1 MADEQKVA
9 IVTGASS
16 GIGRATAVGLARR
29 AYAVTLAARREDRL
43 RDIARLCDPAEALVV
58 PTDVSDPSQVQ
69 AMVEKTLSRFG
80 RLDVLVANAGYGL
93 FARVDET
100 PPDEMRR
107 IMDVN
112 FMGVFFACQAALPA
126 MKKQGGGHIFVVS
139 SVIGKRGT
147 PFHGAYC
154 ASKFAICGL
163 AESMRVEMAPFGIR
177 VTTVCPALTDT
188 EFFDKSV
195 RGQAAKTSFSKFK
208 SLTPPQVVA
217 EKIVHTIGKNRPE
230 LVFTL
235 GGKFLVLVSELFPRL
250 ADLMMKVYF
259 KDLAARVD

>member
-1 MADEQKVA
+1 
-9 IVTGASS
+9 
-16 GIGRATAVGLARR
+16 
-29 AYAVTLAARREDRL
+29 
-43 RDIARLCDPAEALVV
+43 
-58 PTDVSDPSQVQ
+58 
-69 AMVEKTLSRFG
+69 
-80 RLDVLVANAGYGL
+80 
-93 FARVDET
+93 
-100 PPDEMRR
+100 
-107 IMDVN
+107 
-112 FMGVFFACQAALPA
+112 

-235 GGKFLVLVSELFPRL
+235 GGKFLVLVSELFPQL